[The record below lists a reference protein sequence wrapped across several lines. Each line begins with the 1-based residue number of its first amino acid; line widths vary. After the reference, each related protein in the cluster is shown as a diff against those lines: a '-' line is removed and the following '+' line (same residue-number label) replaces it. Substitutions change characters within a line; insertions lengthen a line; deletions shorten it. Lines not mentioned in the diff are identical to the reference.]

1 MADVFAQRSAT
12 LASSEDTIV
21 SRFELQV
28 AAAPDKLAIVTDE
41 ISLSYRA
48 LDVKATRIAAA
59 LASRSSERD
68 QPIVLLMKDDAARL
82 AAMLG
87 VLKADRIFI
96 PLAPDSPKK
105 WLTQVI
111 NDSGACQVIVDSS
124 TRSVAEAAVTDNVTV
139 IEVGKLARS
148 LEPFVANRAA
158 SADDTAYIV
167 YTSGSTGGPKGV
179 ANSHRNLIRR
189 SEVRYSL
196 FGLGRDDRYANLRS
210 IGFAVGI
217 NETWLPLLS
226 GGCLFPFDLNRHGLH
241 KLARWLIA
249 QKITY
254 IAFSGS
260 LLRSWLALLPDD
272 LRFPTLRLVWASS
285 ERLYADD
292 VIRVSRH
299 LEGGDWGIGY
309 TYASTECGTITAQV
323 FTPSR
328 LPNSGIVSVG
338 HPVEG
343 MEVCIKDESGALV
356 PAGEIGEIVVRS
368 RFLVQGYWN
377 DPELTGKAFQ
387 TDPFDSAVRS
397 YCTGDL
403 GRWRSDGMLE
413 HMGRKGRRIRLRG
426 YSIEPFHV
434 ECELMRQPGVT
445 DAVVLLNDGSSGHE
459 PFLVGYIVAPANTSP
474 SAVQKSL
481 AERLPSYMVPPH
493 IVVLDKFPIA
503 SSGKIDYKKFPRPDL
518 IDARSAAFRAPSDDR
533 EHQLLGIWQE
543 VLKIPKIGIDDNFF
557 ELGGTSLQALMAFA
571 KIETRLGCSVSPA
584 ALVQAPTIAS
594 LAELI
599 RATTGVAASQSL
611 VPLRV
616 SEKGLPLFL
625 VHNAYCYLVYYR
637 HLLSELKSDRPV
649 YGLQPL
655 PLDGK
660 HRIPRTIE
668 SMAADYVTEI
678 RRIQPRGPYF
688 IAGHSFGGLVSF
700 EIAQQLVHAGQQV
713 SFLGLIDTLLH
724 DAPAEPDSPVSAA
737 APFSHR
743 IYDHFSKLR
752 WTKDAALKRWYS
764 FRLQSGHSIPY
775 AQRPLCY
782 DRICRL
788 ATRGYEPKPYPGH
801 ITMFSSAG
809 NSERQKQSWKPL
821 ANGGLTVLEVPAG
834 HDDMVLPPFSK
845 LLAEHFDGRL
855 DAVVEANKLSP
866 AVAEPAFG

>member
-1 MADVFAQRSAT
+1 VQQH
-12 LASSEDTIV
+12 LANSEDTIL
-21 SRFELQV
+21 SRFERQV
-28 AAAPDKLAIVTDE
+28 AAHPDNPAIVADNV
-41 ISLSYRA
+41 SLTYRE
-48 LDVKATRIAAA
+48 LDLKVGRIAAR
-59 LASRSSERD
+59 LASLQHEPDR
-68 QPIVLLMKDDAARL
+68 PIALFMKDETARL

-87 VLKADRIFI
+87 VLKANRIFI
-96 PLAPDSPKK
+96 PLATDAPEQ
-105 WLTQVI
+105 WVAQVI
-111 NDSGACQVIVDSS
+111 KDSGTAHIIADSFTHS
-124 TRSVAEAAVTDNVTV
+124 TAKRAADNVAVLKAEQLT
-139 IEVGKLARS
+139 ES
-148 LEPFVANRAA
+148 SDTFVANQTARP
-158 SADDTAYIV
+158 DNTAYIV
-167 YTSGSTGGPKGV
+167 YTSGSTGRPKGV
-179 ANSHRNLIRR
+179 TNSHRNLIRR
-189 SEVRYSL
+189 LDIRHLL
-196 FGLGRDDRYANLRS
+196 FAIRPGDRHANLRS
-210 IGFAVGI
+210 SGVSAGI
-217 NETWLPLLS
+217 NETLLPLLS
-226 GGCLFPFDLNRHGLH
+226 GACLFPFDFHRHGLQE
-241 KLARWLIA
+241 LAPWLVGK
-249 QKITY
+249 KITY
-254 IAFSGS
+254 IGFSGS
-260 LLRSWLALLPDD
+260 LLRTWLALLPDD
-272 LRFPTLRLVWASS
+272 LRFPVLRSIYVASEVMYS
-285 ERLYADD
+285 QD
-292 VIRVSRH
+292 VIAVSKH
-299 LEGGDWGIGY
+299 LDGDWRIAH
-309 TYASTECGTITAQV
+309 TYASTECGTITAKL
-323 FTPSR
+323 FTRATLPEAGVVVAGSPVDGLEVR
-328 LPNSGIVSVG
+328 LIDEAGQSVPPG
-338 HPVEG
+338 G
-343 MEVCIKDESGALV
+343 
-356 PAGEIGEIVVRS
+356 IGEVVVHS
-368 RFLVQGYWN
+368 RFLTQGYWN
-377 DPELTGKAFQ
+377 NPDLTAKVFQ
-387 TDPFDSAVRS
+387 TNPLDNAIRI
-397 YCTGDL
+397 YRTGDL
-403 GRWRSDGMLE
+403 GRWRSDGTLE
-413 HMGRKGRRIRLRG
+413 LVGRKGRRIRLRA
-426 YSIEPFHV
+426 YTIEPFQV
-434 ECELMRQPGVT
+434 ECELMREPGVT
-445 DAVVLLNDGSSGHE
+445 SAAVLLHEGSPGRE
-459 PFLVGYIVAPANTSP
+459 PCLVGYVVAPANISP

-481 AERLPSYMVPPH
+481 AERLPSYMVPSH

-503 SSGKIDYKKFPRPDL
+503 SSGKIDYKKLPRPDL
-518 IDARSAAFRAPSDDR
+518 VDARSAAFRAPSDDR
-533 EHQLLGIWQE
+533 EHQLLVIWQE

-724 DAPAEPDSPVSAA
+724 DAPAEPDSPVSTA

-752 WTKDAALKRWYS
+752 WAKDAALKRWYS

-855 DAVVEANKLSP
+855 DAVAEANKLSP
-866 AVAEPAFG
+866 EVAEPAFG